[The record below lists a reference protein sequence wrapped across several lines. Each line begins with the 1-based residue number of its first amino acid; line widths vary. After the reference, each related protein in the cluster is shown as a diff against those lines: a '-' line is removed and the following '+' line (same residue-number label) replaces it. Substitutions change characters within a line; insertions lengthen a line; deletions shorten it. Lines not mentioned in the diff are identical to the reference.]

1 MKKNIPRPRFSSLP
15 CEKYAAKAKNTV
27 AVSTLPSTSTLPPSS
42 HKYSSS
48 IAGGKRVQGCDTLKG
63 NLSRLTPEILITTL
77 QKKPPAH
84 VIRFM
89 LSVNPKA
96 ASIPKTG
103 PTPLQVAVKYNA
115 SVDVLE
121 VLLEACPFALC
132 VTNPNH
138 VQDPLSYAK
147 QHRKHEPDVLELLS
161 RPLSFWVTEQKDRDP
176 NASMTHYNQQDKNNC
191 TLCTSQRQ
199 KHSSCVDRQ
208 ELENVKLL
216 CVRVLK
222 SHKRLT
228 EHITA
233 NQNQSS
239 MDQTQQNSSN
249 AQNSDLLKKLEIQ
262 QQKLFY
268 RQLIALD
275 MKERAMKAH
284 FNKIENRCL
293 KTVDIKFQGWKEG
306 MHSWKSDTEAKLREW
321 KVLLEHETKINAH
334 FRNDLG
340 QWMEEHVPTPILF
353 ATNLGETDEE
363 IPLCPRDTNSQ
374 TSREVVV
381 EGDLERVKKR
391 PWKPFFRHWDKIML
405 RDDNEGQRG

>member
-1 MKKNIPRPRFSSLP
+1 
-15 CEKYAAKAKNTV
+15 
-27 AVSTLPSTSTLPPSS
+27 
-42 HKYSSS
+42 
-48 IAGGKRVQGCDTLKG
+48 
-63 NLSRLTPEILITTL
+63 
-77 QKKPPAH
+77 
-84 VIRFM
+84 M

-121 VLLEACPFALC
+121 LLLEACPFALC

-176 NASMTHYNQQDKNNC
+176 NASMTHYNLQDKNNC
-191 TLCTSQRQ
+191 TLCTNQRQ
-199 KHSSCVDRQ
+199 QHSSCVDRQ

-239 MDQTQQNSSN
+239 MDQTQQNLSK
-249 AQNSDLLKKLEIQ
+249 AQNSDLLKKD
-262 QQKLFY
+262 F
-268 RQLIALD
+268 
-275 MKERAMKAH
+275 
-284 FNKIENRCL
+284 
-293 KTVDIKFQGWKEG
+293 
-306 MHSWKSDTEAKLREW
+306 SS
-321 KVLLEHETKINAH
+321 
-334 FRNDLG
+334 
-340 QWMEEHVPTPILF
+340 
-353 ATNLGETDEE
+353 
-363 IPLCPRDTNSQ
+363 
-374 TSREVVV
+374 
-381 EGDLERVKKR
+381 
-391 PWKPFFRHWDKIML
+391 
-405 RDDNEGQRG
+405 